1 MDQQWQQKTMYG
13 TLKSTESAQM
23 DRSPMMARSP
33 QVARVYRW
41 QEVYRWHKKN
51 PQIAYK
57 ISLMARSL
65 QMARGPQIATS
76 PLMAQRIHIAYK
88 SGKNSTDGKMPTNVQ
103 ST

>member
-1 MDQQWQQKTMYG
+1 M
-13 TLKSTESAQM
+13 A
-23 DRSPMMARSP
+23 RSLHMARSP
-33 QVARVYRW
+33 WLARSP
-41 QEVYRWHKKN
+41 QMAQKKN